1 MNLSTE
7 VKLTKVKAAS
17 ATGQTAIN
25 SDYVDMEGFE
35 GVLFFVTAL
44 TIVSGGVQSIN
55 AAQDVA
61 SGGSYADLKGSKVV
75 IADDDDDQS
84 FFLDIYRPTKQFVRL
99 EVARATQNSA
109 FGEIYALQY
118 GAKKRPIVQN
128 VTDKVTGELHVS
140 PDEGTA

>member
-7 VKLTKVKAAS
+7 IKLTKVKVASSAA
-17 ATGQTAIN
+17 QTAIN
-25 SDYVDMEGFE
+25 SDAIDMAGWE
-35 GVLFFVTAL
+35 GVMFFTTVLAITSAAVT
-44 TIVSGGVQSIN
+44 SIN
-55 AAQDVA
+55 AAQSIT

-75 IADDDDDQS
+75 IADDDDNQS

-99 EVARATQNSA
+99 EVARATQDSA

-118 GAKKRPIVQN
+118 GPRKRGIVQN